1 VKSVNNS
8 ITTSPIKC
16 LKALFKA
23 DFIVLKT
30 RPSVI
35 ISIALPVFL
44 LIIWNNKGTI
54 SSYGGALPT
63 IAIVICTGI
72 LTLSV
77 MGYSISTARDR
88 EKGVFQRLRVTPAPT
103 WTIMASRILVQEIT
117 NLLIA
122 FVVLVIGSHLYKV
135 SLSVE
140 DYVLVMLT
148 ALMAGLVFLSIGQAL
163 VGLIKSA
170 DSINSIG
177 RFVYIAFIVFGLSG
191 LSGGL
196 GHTVEIIAKWTPYG
210 SVITV
215 FEGIPHLGTW
225 STHTSF
231 ALLTC
236 AGYILVF
243 SFIGVKWFKWEAR

>member
-1 VKSVNNS
+1 VNNS

-16 LKALFKA
+16 LKALLKA
-23 DFIVLKT
+23 DFTVLKT

-44 LIIWNNKGTI
+44 LFIWNNKGTLD
-54 SSYGGALPT
+54 SYGGALSAM
-63 IAIVICTGI
+63 AIVISTGI

-122 FVVLVIGSHLYKV
+122 IVVLVIGSHLYHI
-135 SLSVE
+135 SLTVE
-140 DYVLVMLT
+140 DYTLVLFVSL
-148 ALMAGLVFLSIGQAL
+148 LAGLVFLSIGQAL

-170 DSINSIG
+170 DSINSVG

-196 GHTVEIIAKWTPYG
+196 GSTVETIAKWTPYG
-210 SVITV
+210 TVITV
-215 FEGIPHLGTW
+215 FEGIPHLGVW

-236 AGYILVF
+236 IGYIMVF
-243 SFIGVKWFKWEAR
+243 GFIGIKWFKWDAR

>member
-1 VKSVNNS
+1 VKFVNNS

-16 LKALFKA
+16 LKALLKA
-23 DFIVLKT
+23 DFTVLKT

-44 LIIWNNKGTI
+44 LFIWNNKGTLA
-54 SSYGGALPT
+54 SYGGALPA
-63 IAIVICTGI
+63 IAVVISTGI

-122 FVVLVIGSHLYKV
+122 AVVLVVGSHLYHI
-135 SLSVE
+135 SLTVE
-140 DYVLVMLT
+140 NYILVLLV
-148 ALMAGLVFLSIGQAL
+148 ALLAGLVFLSIGQAL
-163 VGLIKSA
+163 VGLVKSA

-196 GHTVEIIAKWTPYG
+196 GHTMENIAKWTPYG
-210 SVITV
+210 TVIEV
-215 FEGIPHLGTW
+215 FEGIPHLGIW
-225 STHTSF
+225 NTHTSL
-231 ALLTC
+231 ALLSC
-236 AGYILVF
+236 IGYIIVF
-243 SFIGVKWFKWEAR
+243 GFIGVKWFKWEAR